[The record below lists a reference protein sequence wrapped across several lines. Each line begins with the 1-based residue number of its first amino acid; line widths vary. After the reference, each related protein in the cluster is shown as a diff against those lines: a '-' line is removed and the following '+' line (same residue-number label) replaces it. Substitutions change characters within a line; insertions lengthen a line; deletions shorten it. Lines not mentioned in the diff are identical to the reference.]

1 MDAQRLAQSL
11 ISEPFGPQVAV
22 TFVDPDENPATSS
35 ELVVEVARRA
45 GVTDRV
51 AFQMQESAAR
61 LGLDVRIATGSAH
74 RILGAAHLDDSAVT
88 ELVERILCNPVVE
101 IWDRSRVNPGFV
113 PMSSDGAQTRV
124 EIVALRDLNVEQLA
138 QLNRQRGLAL
148 DHSELLVVQQWF
160 ANE

>member
-61 LGLDVRIATGSAH
+61 LGLDVRIATATLH
-74 RILGAAHLDDSAVT
+74 RVRLQ
-88 ELVERILCNPVVE
+88 P
-101 IWDRSRVNPGFV
+101 
-113 PMSSDGAQTRV
+113 AQSYPL
-124 EIVALRDLNVEQLA
+124 VAL
-138 QLNRQRGLAL
+138 
-148 DHSELLVVQQWF
+148 
-160 ANE
+160 